1 MATPRTTRTKQ
12 AEMRQP
18 QMLTGETPAAAAQP
32 LLHDKET
39 APIASLALTVRKKGL
54 ALAEK
59 ILDKCE
65 NAPLD
70 TIYLNNVTK
79 AIELYNAFK

>member
-12 AEMRQP
+12 AEVQQP
-18 QMLTGETPAAAAQP
+18 QMLTVKEPAAAAAQP
-32 LLHDKET
+32 LLYDEET
-39 APIASLALTVRKKGL
+39 AQLAGTVKKKGL
-54 ALAEK
+54 ALAER
-59 ILDKCE
+59 ILDKCQ

-70 TIYLNNVTK
+70 TVYLNNVTK

>member
-12 AEMRQP
+12 AEVQQP

-32 LLHDKET
+32 LLYDEET
-39 APIASLALTVRKKGL
+39 AQLAGTVKKKGL
-54 ALAEK
+54 ALAER
-59 ILDKCE
+59 ILDKCQ

-70 TIYLNNVTK
+70 TVYLNNVTK